1 VEPVLNRVS
10 RLAPLTGVAFA
21 VFAVAAFVSSQV
33 PPGAKASGARVIAFY
48 TAHGAGQQRSDYCW
62 FVAFTF
68 LLFFAGS
75 QRAYMRRAPAAE
87 SLSSLAL
94 AGAAALT
101 VGATLYFGFD
111 YTLAVV
117 PSHLDPAAAQA
128 LNILAL
134 KLVFPFAAGG
144 CVFGVASGLAILRGA
159 DLPNWLGW
167 AAIGIGIVTATPGAL
182 IGIVLLIFWTATVSL
197 LIFRR
202 SAEGRAES
210 NATTAP

>member
-1 VEPVLNRVS
+1 VEPVLNRVT

-21 VFAVAAFVSSQV
+21 VFAVAAFASSQA
-33 PPGAKASGARVIAFY
+33 PPGTKASGASVIAFY
-48 TAHGAGQQRSDYCW
+48 TAHSAGQQRSDYFW

-68 LLFFAGS
+68 LLFSAGS
-75 QRAYMRRAPAAE
+75 LRAYLRRAPAAE

-94 AGAAALT
+94 AGATALS

-117 PSHLDPAAAQA
+117 PSRLDPAAAQT

-159 DLPNWLGW
+159 KLPNWLGW
-167 AAIGIGIVTATPGAL
+167 AAIAIGIVTATPGAL
-182 IGIVLLIFWTATVSL
+182 IGIVLFIFWTATVSVL
-197 LIFRR
+197 VFRR
-202 SAEGRAES
+202 SSEGGYEPS
-210 NATTAP
+210 ATTQA